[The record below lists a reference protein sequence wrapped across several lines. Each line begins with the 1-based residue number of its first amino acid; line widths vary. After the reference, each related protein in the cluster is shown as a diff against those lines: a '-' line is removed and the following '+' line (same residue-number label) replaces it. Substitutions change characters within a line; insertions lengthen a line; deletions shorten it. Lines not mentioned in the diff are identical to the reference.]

1 MNLMNG
7 KFSDWVMR
15 IFVLLYA
22 CICVWLII
30 KDSTEKKDIE
40 NEMSIITMVNE
51 NIIKFENIEF
61 CWIEEINENNK
72 IVRGEDYVCGQR
84 VSLDLAELKQI
95 LDKDYYIET
104 ENNTALG
111 LYRPIAMLNF
121 NDELGNIYSV
131 FYSFLNA
138 EVRFYQN
145 AKISKVAMM
154 YDSDH
159 ILGIFNKLN

>member
-1 MNLMNG
+1 MNTNLSIYHIFI
-7 KFSDWVMR
+7 KIFVMR
-15 IFVLLYA
+15 VRGGKISNINKVIIFSIVFTVFLMIGSVSAIDSNVTIDDSNLL
-22 CICVWLII
+22 
-30 KDSTEKKDIE
+30 
-40 NEMSIITMVNE
+40 
-51 NIIKFENIEF
+51 
-61 CWIEEINENNK
+61 NENNK

-121 NDELGNIYSV
+121 NDELGNTYSV
-131 FYSFLNA
+131 FYSFMNA

-145 AKISKVAMM
+145 AKILKVAMM